1 MRRVRISVF
10 RKRRL
15 LACGAFFL
23 VLFLFGEAPGSLYA
37 QVREIASDS
46 SSGLQAYADSPS
58 NLQAYHV
65 QSAIAIDG
73 RLDETG
79 WHEAEAI
86 SGFLQS
92 EPEEGTPASQ
102 KTEVRVLYGAS
113 DVYIGAV
120 LFDDEASDIQQTLG
134 RRDDMNRAD
143 WFVVSIDSYLDRK
156 TAYVFGVNAA
166 GVQFDAI
173 RTGTG
178 FGGGPNR
185 GMDESWDAVWASNV
199 HVNSEGWVVEMRI
212 PYSMLRFAKAST
224 QAWGIHFERRMPR
237 RGEEVQW
244 PLVLRA
250 ERNNQV
256 ANYGTLQGLDDI
268 APRRNVQVRP
278 YTVSRLQTE
287 EHPDEPGEITRDG
300 TFDVGGDLKIGL
312 GTNITLDA
320 TINPD
325 FGQVEADPAE
335 LNLTAFET
343 FFDERRPF
351 FVEGTQIYEFR
362 IGQGGPGDGGNLL
375 YTRRIGAEAPIIGA
389 TKLSGRTAGGL
400 SFGVLGASTGHDFD
414 PGRHYGVVRLSQQ
427 FQSLSSV
434 GGILTVFDGPEE
446 EEGRL
451 RSLAG
456 GADWDLRF
464 RDNTYNL
471 EGFASF
477 THRRWSVE
485 DESPETGVAASLKA
499 AKRQGSFR
507 YDLAANLFDDQ
518 YNPNDVGR
526 LRRNNYVSLDTGID
540 YQVNDNKPFG
550 PFQRGF
556 IGFNT
561 GHQWAYVDG
570 LYLGT
575 DMRMFSRW
583 TLRSFQGLGFDFF
596 VDYPFGGYDIFET
609 RGLGPRAQPVAVEF
623 GGEFETDD
631 RRAWRVGPEVS
642 LTFMEDGGREYEV
655 EIRGNW
661 NVGSRLTLSA
671 DVEAEWEDDVI
682 AWSSNESFIRG
693 DAGWLIGAEADAPD
707 ELGPDDYVSF
717 DDQGSLDNVF
727 RSVDPF
733 DEEGHYYVPIFGP
746 RDTRSMD
753 VTLRSSITFTR
764 NLSLQI
770 YGQLFVARGRYADFQ
785 ILQDRDTLVPVE
797 TFPKRD
803 DFAFSSVQANTV
815 LRWEYR
821 PGSTLY
827 LVWTHGRRAEDE
839 LNPLAPW
846 GASPYNTPMDRQ
858 IADAFDIIPNNV
870 FLIKL
875 NYTFLR

>member
-1 MRRVRISVF
+1 MRRALPLAARKRYGIATRSVLLLLLFLWGGFPRSVF
-10 RKRRL
+10 
-15 LACGAFFL
+15 
-23 VLFLFGEAPGSLYA
+23 A
-37 QVREIASDS
+37 QTRQIDV
-46 SSGLQAYADSPS
+46 GPQPTLQAH
-58 NLQAYHV
+58 QV
-65 QSAIAIDG
+65 QSSVVVDG
-73 RLDETG
+73 RLDEAA
-79 WHEAEAI
+79 WQQAEAI
-86 SGFLQS
+86 SGFLQA
-92 EPEEGTPASQ
+92 EPEEGAPATQ
-102 KTEVRVLYGAS
+102 RTEVRVLYGPG
-113 DVYIGAV
+113 DIYLGAT

-134 RRDDMNRAD
+134 RRDEMNRAD
-143 WFVVSIDSYLDRK
+143 WFVVSIDAYLDRK

-166 GVQFDAI
+166 GVQFDAL
-173 RTGTG
+173 RTGR
-178 FGGGPNR
+178 GGGPGR
-185 GMDESWDAVWASNV
+185 GMDESWDAIWASNTQV
-199 HVNSEGWVVEMRI
+199 TEEGWGVEMRI

-237 RGEEVQW
+237 RGEDVQW
-244 PLVLRA
+244 PLVRRA

-256 ANYGTLQGLDDI
+256 ANYGVLEGLNGI

-287 EHPDEPGEITRDG
+287 EHPDQLGEIARDG
-300 TFDVGGDLKIGL
+300 TVDVGGDLKIGL
-312 GTNITLDA
+312 GSNITLDA

-362 IGQGGPGDGGNLL
+362 IGQGGPGGGGNLL

-389 TKLSGRTAGGL
+389 TKLSGRTAEGL
-400 SFGVLGASTGHDFD
+400 SFGVLGASTGEDFD

-427 FQSLSSV
+427 FPSLSSV
-434 GGILTVFDGPEE
+434 GGILTAFDGPEDD
-446 EEGRL
+446 GGL

-456 GADWDLRF
+456 GTDWDLRF
-464 RDNTYNL
+464 RGNTYSL

-477 THRRWSVE
+477 THRRWSAE
-485 DESPETGVAASLKA
+485 DEASETGVAASLKG

-507 YDLAANLFDDQ
+507 YDLTANLFDDQ

-526 LRRNNYVSLDTGID
+526 LRRNNYISLDGGID

-556 IGFNT
+556 VGLNS
-561 GHQWAYVDG
+561 GQQWSYEDG
-570 LYLGT
+570 LNLGM
-575 DMRMFSRW
+575 DMRLFSRW
-583 TLRSFQGLGFDFF
+583 TLRSFQRLGFD
-596 VDYPFGGYDIFET
+596 VSVENPFGGYDLFET
-609 RGLGPRAQPVAVEF
+609 RGLGPRAQPAAVEI
-623 GGEFETDD
+623 GGEFTTDD
-631 RRAWRVGPEVS
+631 RRAWEVEPEIS
-642 LTFMEDGGREYEV
+642 LAFQEDGGREYEIS
-655 EIRGNW
+655 IRGNW
-661 NVGSRLTLSA
+661 TVGSRLTLSA
-671 DVEAEWEDDVI
+671 DIEGEWEDDVI
-682 AWSSNESFIRG
+682 AWSSNESFARG
-693 DAGWLIGAEADAPD
+693 DEGWLIGVETDAPD
-707 ELGPDDYVSF
+707 DLGPDDYVPF
-717 DDQGSLDNVF
+717 DDQQRLDNVF
-727 RSVDPF
+727 SGVDPF
-733 DEEGHYYVPIFGP
+733 DTEGHYYVPVFGT

-764 NLSLQI
+764 NLSLQL

-785 ILQDRDTLVPVE
+785 ILQDRDTLVPFE
-797 TFPKRD
+797 AFPKRD

-821 PGSTLY
+821 PGSVLY

-846 GASPYNTPMDRQ
+846 GASPYDTPMGTQ
-858 IADAFDIIPNNV
+858 IADAFDIIPSNV